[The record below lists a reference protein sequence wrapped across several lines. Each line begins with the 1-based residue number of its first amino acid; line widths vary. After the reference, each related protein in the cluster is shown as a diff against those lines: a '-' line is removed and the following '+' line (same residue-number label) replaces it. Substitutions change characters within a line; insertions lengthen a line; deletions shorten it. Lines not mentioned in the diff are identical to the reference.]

1 MDMSG
6 TLPFARL
13 LCLVL
18 AGAFPT
24 TLLAQRAAAPTAT
37 LPSLGNHTFRV
48 TTNSR
53 AAQKAFNRGLILAY
67 AFGHEA
73 AAEEFLKA
81 AELDPK
87 LAMAW
92 WGVALVNG
100 PHINFPLV
108 PPDKAQ
114 MAWDALT
121 KAQALA
127 PGASLQEQDLIAA
140 LARRYAN
147 PQPEDRSPLDQA
159 YADAMRELWQKYPR
173 NADVGTLFAESL
185 MDLHPWD
192 LWTTDGQPQPWTD
205 EIVVTLEQAL
215 RLNPNQPGANH
226 LLVHAV
232 ESSPN
237 PARALTAAN
246 RLQKLVPGASH
257 LIHMP
262 AHIYA
267 RVGRWDAAAKSN
279 IDAMKVDKIYRA
291 AHAKPGFYAIYMAH
305 NAHFLAF
312 TAMMRG
318 RGDEALKIGRQMIAE
333 MPSDFLSEY
342 GPFVDGYLIF
352 TSEVLMR
359 FGRWNEILAEPKPPE
374 GLPFSL
380 AMWHYTRAVAFNA
393 LDRADDSRNEVA
405 AFLAASAAVP
415 PDYHFGNNSASD
427 LLAIAAL
434 VLNGEIAARAGQF
447 DAAVTD
453 LREAVRIEDTLRYDE
468 PPDWIQPVRHTLGA
482 VLLSA
487 NRPAEAEQVYRTDLE
502 RFPENGW
509 SLFGLKQS
517 LQAQGKKAEV
527 AQAAVRFARAWA
539 TADVKIDSTCYCQ
552 AGR

>member
-1 MDMSG
+1 MDMSR
-6 TLPFARL
+6 TFPFARL

-18 AGAFPT
+18 AGTFPNL
-24 TLLAQRAAAPTAT
+24 LLAQRTVTPAAT

-48 TTNSR
+48 ATKSR
-53 AAQKAFNRGLILAY
+53 EAQKAFDRGLILAY

-73 AAEEFLKA
+73 AVEEFLKA

-114 MAWDALT
+114 AAWDALT

-127 PGASLQEQDLIAA
+127 PGAGRLEQDLIAA
-140 LARRYAN
+140 LTRRYAN
-147 PQPEDRSPLDQA
+147 PQPEDRAPLDQA
-159 YADAMRELWQKYPR
+159 YADAMRELWQEYPR
-173 NADVGTLFAESL
+173 DADVGTLFAESL

-192 LWTTDGQPQPWTD
+192 LWTTDGKPQPWTD
-205 EIVVTLEQAL
+205 EIVVTLERAL
-215 RLNPNQPGANH
+215 RLNPNHPGANH

-237 PARALTAAN
+237 PARALAAAN

-318 RGDEALKIGRQMIAE
+318 RSDEALKIGRQMIAE
-333 MPSDFLSEY
+333 MPPDFLREY

-352 TSEVLMR
+352 VSEALTR

-380 AMWHYTRAVAFNA
+380 AMWHFTRAVAFNA

-405 AFLAASAAVP
+405 DFLAASAAVP

-434 VLNGEIAARAGQF
+434 ILNGEIAARAGQF
-447 DAAVTD
+447 DAAVAD

-468 PPDWIQPVRHTLGA
+468 PPDWIQPARHTLGA

-487 NRPAEAEQVYRTDLE
+487 HRPAEAEQVYRADLE

-517 LQAQGKKAEV
+517 LQAQGKKAEA
-527 AQAAVRFARAWA
+527 AQAERRFARAWA
-539 TADVKIDSTCYCQ
+539 AADVKIDSTCYCQ